1 MKIGFEVLGE
11 DGATRARRGRLH
23 TLHGTVETPVFMPV
37 GTQATVK
44 GVTPAQLHE
53 LGVEILLSN
62 TYHLYLRPGP
72 EVVHALGG
80 LHKMM
85 GWDRAILTDSGGFQ
99 VFSLRDLSKIDEN
112 GVTFASHLDGSRH
125 LLTPEKS
132 IAIQETLGSDVIM
145 AFDHC
150 PPGQA
155 PVPEVRAAMERTARW
170 ARRCIDARTN
180 DRYQLFGIVQ
190 GGIDLDLRRA
200 SLADLTALPFDGYAL
215 GGLSVGESR
224 AATWSTIAAVT
235 PTMPVDKARYLMGVG
250 TPEDLLVSVAHGVDM
265 FDCVLPTRNARNG
278 RLLTA
283 DGDLNIR
290 NLKHRTDDRPI
301 DAACAC
307 YTCRNFS
314 RGYLRH
320 LSKANEILFATLAS
334 LHNLHYLLD
343 LMRGARAALDAG
355 TFASYRA
362 EHLLR
367 RGVDPDDPTR
377 QASSTPPRAAEV

>member
-1 MKIGFEVLGE
+1 MIGFEVLHE
-11 DGATRARRGRLH
+11 DPHTRARRGRLH
-23 TLHGTVETPVFMPV
+23 TTHGPVETPVFMPV

-72 EVVHALGG
+72 EVVRALGG

-99 VFSLRDLSKIDEN
+99 VFSLRDISKIEEH
-112 GVTFASHLDGSRH
+112 GVTFSSHIDGSRH
-125 LLTPEKS
+125 LLTPERS
-132 IAIQETLGSDVIM
+132 VEFQELLGSDVVM

-150 PPGQA
+150 PPAGA
-155 PVPEVRAAMERTARW
+155 SGKEVRAAMERTSRW
-170 ARRCIDARTN
+170 ARRCIDARTRS
-180 DRYQLFGIVQ
+180 DTQLFGIVQ
-190 GGIDLDLRRA
+190 GGIDLTLRKA
-200 SLADLTALPFDGYAL
+200 SLDDLVALPFDGYAL
-215 GGLSVGESR
+215 GGLSVGETR
-224 AATWSTIAAVT
+224 EATWATIAAIAPLM
-235 PTMPVDKARYLMGVG
+235 PTTRARYLMGVG
-250 TPEDLLVSVAHGVDM
+250 TPEDLLVSVGHGVDM

-290 NLKHRTDDRPI
+290 NKQHRLDDRPV
-301 DAACAC
+301 DPACGC

-334 LHNLHYLLD
+334 IHNLHYLLD

-355 TFASYRA
+355 VFSAYSADKLARRASGA
-362 EHLLR
+362 AADAPQLV
-367 RGVDPDDPTR
+367 VDPPG
-377 QASSTPPRAAEV
+377 PF